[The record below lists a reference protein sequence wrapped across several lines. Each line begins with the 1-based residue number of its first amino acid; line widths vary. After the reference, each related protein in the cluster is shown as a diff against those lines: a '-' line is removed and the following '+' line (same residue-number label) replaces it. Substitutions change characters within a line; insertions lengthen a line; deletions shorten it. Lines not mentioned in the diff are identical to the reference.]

1 MEPTTELPTDL
12 RDTKGRLQRLAI
24 AATVALVVTALVMHW
39 INSVSRAPNADPVGA
54 STVPLLA
61 IAMFVVTTALGAGL
75 LGRFARR
82 Q

>member
-1 MEPTTELPTDL
+1 MESTDL

-24 AATVALVVTALVMHW
+24 AAAVALVVTGFVMHW
-39 INSVSRAPNADPVGA
+39 INSVSRANADPVGA

-75 LGRFARR
+75 LSRLARR
-82 Q
+82 P

>member
-1 MEPTTELPTDL
+1 MESTPELPTDL

-24 AATVALVVTALVMHW
+24 AAVVSLVITAVVMHW

-61 IAMFVVTTALGAGL
+61 ISMFVVITALGAGL
-75 LGRFARR
+75 LKRFARR
-82 Q
+82 P

>member
-1 MEPTTELPTDL
+1 MESTTDLTDL
-12 RDTKGRLQRLAI
+12 RDTKGRLRRLAI
-24 AATVALVVTALVMHW
+24 AAAVALVVTALVMHW

-61 IAMFVVTTALGAGL
+61 IAMFVVITALGASL
-75 LGRFARR
+75 LKRFARR